1 MTYSKGGDCLN
12 RQCSEDRY
20 MNNTEINITFND
32 SDTTADKLIKAT
44 QALIATNGY
53 DATTTRMIANLAGVN
68 LSAINFHFGN
78 KESLVQEAV
87 QKAAADLG
95 DYYNKLAYEIRAFL
109 KEEPIDQKKAWEY
122 IDKFLKNRIHRAF
135 DFKNSWINIGIAE
148 RENSLPESSRGLMA
162 RTAIEGSE
170 KILADLILAVS
181 EKKDVMKAA
190 LVSRAISAAI
200 MSYSEKPL
208 LYKYMQESFA
218 IDLEDKAKVED
229 VLHEY
234 FMKSIAASIAE
245 NE

>member
-1 MTYSKGGDCLN
+1 
-12 RQCSEDRY
+12 
-20 MNNTEINITFND
+20 MNNIEINITFND

-95 DYYNKLAYEIRAFL
+95 VHYNKLADEIRVFL
-109 KEEPIDQKKAWEY
+109 QKEPVEKEKAWEY
-122 IDKFLKNRIHRAF
+122 IDKFLRNRIHRAF

-148 RENSLPESSRGLMA
+148 RENSLPESSKGLMA
-162 RTAIEGSE
+162 KIAIDGSE
-170 KILADLILAVS
+170 KVLADLILAVS
-181 EKKDVMKAA
+181 DNKDIMKAA
-190 LVSRAISAAI
+190 LMSRAISAAI

-218 IDLEDKAKVED
+218 INLEDKEKVED
-229 VLHEY
+229 VLHDY
-234 FMKSIAASIAE
+234 FMKSIAASVAE
-245 NE
+245 DK

>member
-1 MTYSKGGDCLN
+1 
-12 RQCSEDRY
+12 

-95 DYYNKLAYEIRAFL
+95 VHYNKLADEIRVFL
-109 KEEPIDQKKAWEY
+109 QKEPVEKEKAWEY
-122 IDKFLKNRIHRAF
+122 IDKFLKNRIRRAF
-135 DFKNSWINIGIAE
+135 DLKNSWINIGIAE
-148 RENSLPESSRGLMA
+148 RENSLPESSKGLMA
-162 RTAIEGSE
+162 KIAIDGSE
-170 KILADLILAVS
+170 KVLADLILAVS
-181 EKKDVMKAA
+181 DNKDIMKAA
-190 LVSRAISAAI
+190 LMSRAISAAI

-218 IDLEDKAKVED
+218 INLEDKEKVEA
-229 VLHEY
+229 VLHDY
-234 FMKSIAASIAE
+234 FMKSIAASVAE
-245 NE
+245 DE